1 MNGRNISESSPD
13 PSHCTSHSD
22 SGKYGEDLDRAGDM
36 DLLAEISERVR
47 PLHHMF
53 GHTHHGYGF
62 SADGTTRFVNASI
75 CDGTYY
81 PSQPPMCFD
90 LPSRE
95 RFG

>member
-1 MNGRNISESSPD
+1 MAEIYQNRARIRHTVLATATRENN
-13 PSHCTSHSD
+13 
-22 SGKYGEDLDRAGDM
+22 GEDLGRAGDM

-47 PLHHMF
+47 PLYHMF